1 MFTFIMKRVILFF
14 NLFLVTLAF
23 IAVHRLS
30 LVVASGGSSLVA
42 VCRLIMVAAPFV
54 AKHRL

>member
-1 MFTFIMKRVILFF
+1 MKRVILFF

>member
-14 NLFLVTLAF
+14 NLFLVTLVF